1 MRASSLAAA
10 AGLACASCALGPPVP
25 GGFAF
30 GVMGD
35 TPYSLAQEPRFV
47 AMIAHMDREPL
58 AFSIHVGDIKA
69 GGHSPCTDALY
80 ERRLAQFDAAKH
92 PVVYTPGDNEWT
104 DCREPS
110 SGAMDPLERLAR
122 LREVFFRGRTH
133 LGAGTLDT
141 EGEGAPGP
149 GCGEYPENRLWEF
162 DGVRFATI
170 NVPGPDNNEGHDAAS
185 DAEARCRNAANH
197 AWIERAVEGKRVGDT
212 VRVQL
217 EPEDAFGEYDAEL
230 LRVEPRE
237 RFPKQIEVGMRFEGV
252 PGDREDEALIYTV
265 TDVTPESV
273 VVDGNH
279 PLAGERLW
287 FRCKVSG
294 VRAAT
299 AEELRHGHVHG
310 DLGVHPT

>member
-25 GGFAF
+25 GGFSF

-197 AWIERAVEGKRVGDT
+197 AWIERALRLALDERASALVIATQGDPWRRQVGAYAALKAEIASVARRFQRPVLFVHGDT
-212 VRVQL
+212 HVYRYDTPFVDAAGPVPNALRLETYGSPFVGWVRVTVD
-217 EPEDAFGEYDAEL
+217 PASAAIF
-230 LRVEPRE
+230 RVEPRLE
-237 RFPKQIEVGMRFEGV
+237 AVV
-252 PGDREDEALIYTV
+252 P
-265 TDVTPESV
+265 
-273 VVDGNH
+273 
-279 PLAGERLW
+279 
-287 FRCKVSG
+287 
-294 VRAAT
+294 
-299 AEELRHGHVHG
+299 
-310 DLGVHPT
+310 